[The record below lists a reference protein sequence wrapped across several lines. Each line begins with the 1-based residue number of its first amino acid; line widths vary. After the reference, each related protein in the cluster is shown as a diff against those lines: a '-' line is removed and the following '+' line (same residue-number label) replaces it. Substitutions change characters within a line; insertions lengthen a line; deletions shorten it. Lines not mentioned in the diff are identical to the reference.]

1 MASVATDKGETDMRK
16 HIRGIVLVL
25 LILLLPCLVWAE
37 DEPENDIE
45 ITLNW
50 GFNGKAGN
58 SDACLPVTATLT
70 NHGEAFEGQLEMEV
84 PVAGNQESDLGE
96 SLTMIG
102 NDMDYTRSKVCVW
115 KKNIALAA
123 GETRQETFY
132 LTFPWANGTVQAYL
146 KDGSRT
152 VQTASLSKNFSAN
165 QDIALIG
172 VIGAQPEDVQQ
183 LDGIQISE
191 ETTEGM
197 GDIFVSVYQMDPSE
211 IPDSWKDLGQLDALL
226 IGPEAAI
233 SGEQWVT
240 LHRWQQEGG
249 ILLTVEDGQDFFE
262 VFENFLNGE
271 SRPTFFD
278 RLSEKWG
285 YVVYTG
291 YDTSQ
296 IPVRKRPSLIKY
308 FILILFYACLA
319 GPGLYLI
326 LKKQGKRK
334 YFWSGVT
341 LLSVLFLGI
350 VALLGTGTRL
360 TAPVLTMRRMYTQ
373 QDHIWGETL
382 QLGVQAPYNNTYQL
396 YLDKSYH
403 LTMPSESGY
412 SAENVNTN
420 ITDKVEIY
428 EKEDCYKL
436 TFSRLPVFAGN
447 AFFLNRDHAVSPE
460 EEIQIHA
467 SGDNE
472 HIEGRWKNPT
482 GYRIENAILVLT
494 NRIVF
499 LGDLEPG
506 EEGTFSEKIH
516 SYGNGGLEKIL
527 RKYLDLKD
535 TEYPDY
541 AVNAVTEQIWDA
553 QRKEIEGACLLGTIS
568 NSDTSFEMNSG
579 YEVDGITQFYMPV
592 DISWQKEEGTIFC
605 PNGEVLASVE
615 SGSATAGTN
624 LMYGQDAVLNYD
636 LSGLGE
642 ITGIKF
648 FKPEYDDP
656 KYFESFRGQVAFY
669 CWSSGEYETISK
681 WEKLFDGTEL
691 EKYLSEDG
699 TLRVRYQVADDMDVT
714 DKNCT
719 LPCLQ
724 ITGKVV
730 TPDA

>member
-1 MASVATDKGETDMRK
+1 MRK

-197 GDIFVSVYQMDPSE
+197 GDIFVSVYQMDASE
-211 IPDSWKDLGQLDALL
+211 ISDSWKDLGQLDALL

-296 IPVRKRPSLIKY
+296 IPVRKRPGLIKY

-360 TAPVLTMRRMYTQ
+360 TAPILTMRRMYTQ

-403 LTMPSESGY
+403 LTMSSESGY

-436 TFSRLPVFAGN
+436 TFSGLPVFAGN

-553 QRKEIEGACLLGTIS
+553 QRKEIEGVCLLGTIS

>member
-1 MASVATDKGETDMRK
+1 MRK
-16 HIRGIVLVL
+16 YIRGIVLVL
-25 LILLLPCLVWAE
+25 LILLLPCMVWAE

-50 GFNGKAGN
+50 GFNGKEGN

-84 PVAGNQESDLGE
+84 PVAGSQESDLGE

-152 VQTASLSKNFSAN
+152 VQTESLSKNFSAN
-165 QDIALIG
+165 QNIALIG

-183 LDGIQISE
+183 LDGIQISAD
-191 ETTEGM
+191 TTEGM
-197 GDIFVSVYQMDPSE
+197 GDIFVSVYQMDASE

-226 IGPEAAI
+226 IKSEAAI
-233 SGEQWVT
+233 SEEQWVT

-249 ILLTVEDGQDFFE
+249 ILLTAEAGQDFFE
-262 VFENFLNGE
+262 IFQDFLNGE
-271 SRPTFFD
+271 TRPTFFD
-278 RLSEKWG
+278 RISEKWG
-285 YVVYTG
+285 YVVSTG

-308 FILILFYACLA
+308 FILILFYACVA

-326 LKKQGKRK
+326 LKRQGKRK

-350 VALLGTGTRL
+350 MAVMGTSTRL
-360 TAPVLTMRRMYTQ
+360 TAPVLTMKRMYTQ
-373 QDHIWGETL
+373 QDHIWGETM
-382 QLGVQAPYNNTYQL
+382 QLGVQAPYNSTYQL

-403 LTMPSESGY
+403 LTMSSESGY
-412 SAENVNTN
+412 SVEEVNTD

-535 TEYPDY
+535 AEYPDY
-541 AVNAVTEQIWDA
+541 AVNAVMEQVWDA
-553 QRKEIEGACLLGTIS
+553 QRKETEGVCLLGTIS

-579 YEVDGITQFYMPV
+579 YEVDGISQFYMPV

-605 PNGEVLASVE
+605 PNAEVLASVE

-642 ITGIKF
+642 ITEIKF

-656 KYFESFRGQVAFY
+656 KYFEPFRGQVAFY

-691 EKYLSEDG
+691 EKYLSAEG

-714 DKNCT
+714 NKNCT

-724 ITGKVV
+724 TTGKVV
-730 TPDA
+730 NPDA

>member
-1 MASVATDKGETDMRK
+1 MRK

-50 GFNGKAGN
+50 GFNGKEGN

-84 PVAGNQESDLGE
+84 PVAGSQESDLGE

-152 VQTASLSKNFSAN
+152 VQTESLSKNFSAN
-165 QDIALIG
+165 QNIALIG

-183 LDGIQISE
+183 LDGIQISAD
-191 ETTEGM
+191 TTEGM
-197 GDIFVSVYQMDPSE
+197 GDIFVSVYQMDASE

-226 IGPEAAI
+226 IKSEAAI

-249 ILLTVEDGQDFFE
+249 ILLTAEAGQDFFE
-262 VFENFLNGE
+262 IFQDFLNGE
-271 SRPTFFD
+271 TRPTFFD
-278 RLSEKWG
+278 RISEKWG
-285 YVVYTG
+285 YVVSTG

-308 FILILFYACLA
+308 FILILFYACVA
-319 GPGLYLI
+319 GPGLHLI
-326 LKKQGKRK
+326 LKRQGKRK

-350 VALLGTGTRL
+350 MAVMGTSTRL
-360 TAPVLTMRRMYTQ
+360 TAPVLTMKRMYTQ
-373 QDHIWGETL
+373 QDHIWGETM
-382 QLGVQAPYNNTYQL
+382 QLGVQAPYNSTYQL

-403 LTMPSESGY
+403 LTMSSESGY
-412 SAENVNTN
+412 SVEEVNTD

-535 TEYPDY
+535 AEYPDY
-541 AVNAVTEQIWDA
+541 AVNAVMEQVWDA
-553 QRKEIEGACLLGTIS
+553 QRKETEGVCLLGTIS

-579 YEVDGITQFYMPV
+579 YEVDGISQFYMPV

-605 PNGEVLASVE
+605 PNAEVLASVE

-642 ITGIKF
+642 ITEIKF

-656 KYFESFRGQVAFY
+656 KYFEPFRGQVAFY

-691 EKYLSEDG
+691 EKYLSAEG

-714 DKNCT
+714 NKNCT

-730 TPDA
+730 NPDA

>member
-1 MASVATDKGETDMRK
+1 MRK

-50 GFNGKAGN
+50 GFNGKEGN

-84 PVAGNQESDLGE
+84 PVAGSQESDLGE

-152 VQTASLSKNFSAN
+152 VQTESLSKNFSAN
-165 QDIALIG
+165 QNIALIG

-183 LDGIQISE
+183 LDGIQISAD
-191 ETTEGM
+191 TTEGM
-197 GDIFVSVYQMDPSE
+197 GDIFVSVYQMDASE

-226 IGPEAAI
+226 IKSEAAI

-249 ILLTVEDGQDFFE
+249 ILLTAEAGQDFFE
-262 VFENFLNGE
+262 IFQDFLNGE
-271 SRPTFFD
+271 TRPTFFD
-278 RLSEKWG
+278 RISEKWG
-285 YVVYTG
+285 YVVSTG

-308 FILILFYACLA
+308 FILILFYACVA

-326 LKKQGKRK
+326 LKRQGKRK

-350 VALLGTGTRL
+350 MAVMGTSTRL
-360 TAPVLTMRRMYTQ
+360 TAPVLTMKRMYTQ
-373 QDHIWGETL
+373 QDHIWGETM
-382 QLGVQAPYNNTYQL
+382 QLGVQAPYNSTYQL

-403 LTMPSESGY
+403 LTMSSESGY
-412 SAENVNTN
+412 SVEEVNTD

-535 TEYPDY
+535 AEYPDY
-541 AVNAVTEQIWDA
+541 AVNAVMEQVWDA
-553 QRKEIEGACLLGTIS
+553 QRKETEGVCLLGTIS

-579 YEVDGITQFYMPV
+579 YEVDGISQFYMPV

-605 PNGEVLASVE
+605 PNAEVLASVE

-642 ITGIKF
+642 ITEIKF

-656 KYFESFRGQVAFY
+656 KYFEPFRGQVAFY

-691 EKYLSEDG
+691 EKYLSAEG

-714 DKNCT
+714 NKNCT

>member
-1 MASVATDKGETDMRK
+1 MRK
-16 HIRGIVLVL
+16 YIRGIVLVL
-25 LILLLPCLVWAE
+25 LILLLPCMVWAE

-50 GFNGKAGN
+50 GFNGKEGN

-84 PVAGNQESDLGE
+84 PVAGSQESDLGE

-152 VQTASLSKNFSAN
+152 VQTESLSKNFSAN
-165 QDIALIG
+165 QNIALIG

-183 LDGIQISE
+183 LDGIQISAD
-191 ETTEGM
+191 TTEGM
-197 GDIFVSVYQMDPSE
+197 GDIFVSVYQMDASE
-211 IPDSWKDLGQLDALL
+211 ITESWKDLGQLDVLL
-226 IGPEAAI
+226 IKSEAAI

-249 ILLTVEDGQDFFE
+249 ILLTAEAGQDFFE
-262 VFENFLNGE
+262 IFQDFLNGE
-271 SRPTFFD
+271 TRPTFFD
-278 RLSEKWG
+278 RISEKWG
-285 YVVYTG
+285 YVVSTG

-308 FILILFYACLA
+308 FILILFYACVA

-326 LKKQGKRK
+326 LKRQGKRK

-350 VALLGTGTRL
+350 MAVMGTSTRL
-360 TAPVLTMRRMYTQ
+360 TAPVLTMKRMYTQ
-373 QDHIWGETL
+373 QDHIWGETM
-382 QLGVQAPYNNTYQL
+382 QLGVQAPYNSTYQL

-403 LTMPSESGY
+403 LTMSSESGY
-412 SAENVNTN
+412 SVEEVNTD

-482 GYRIENAILVLT
+482 GYRIDNAILVLT

-535 TEYPDY
+535 AEYPDY
-541 AVNAVTEQIWDA
+541 AVNAVMEQVWDA
-553 QRKEIEGACLLGTIS
+553 QRKETEGVCLLGTIS

-579 YEVDGITQFYMPV
+579 YEVDGISQFYMPV

-605 PNGEVLASVE
+605 PNAEVLASVE
-615 SGSATAGTN
+615 SGSATA
-624 LMYGQDAVLNYD
+624 
-636 LSGLGE
+636 E
-642 ITGIKF
+642 RI
-648 FKPEYDDP
+648 
-656 KYFESFRGQVAFY
+656 
-669 CWSSGEYETISK
+669 
-681 WEKLFDGTEL
+681 
-691 EKYLSEDG
+691 
-699 TLRVRYQVADDMDVT
+699 
-714 DKNCT
+714 
-719 LPCLQ
+719 
-724 ITGKVV
+724 
-730 TPDA
+730 

>member
-1 MASVATDKGETDMRK
+1 MRK
-16 HIRGIVLVL
+16 YIRGIVLVL

-50 GFNGKAGN
+50 GFNGKEGN

-70 NHGEAFEGQLEMEV
+70 NHGKAFEGQLEMEV
-84 PVAGNQESDLGE
+84 PVAGSQESDLGE

-152 VQTASLSKNFSAN
+152 VQTESLSKNFSAN
-165 QDIALIG
+165 QNIALIG

-183 LDGIQISE
+183 LDGIQISAD
-191 ETTEGM
+191 TTEGM
-197 GDIFVSVYQMDPSE
+197 GDIFVSVYQMDASE

-226 IGPEAAI
+226 IKSEAAI

-249 ILLTVEDGQDFFE
+249 ILLTAEAGQDFFE
-262 VFENFLNGE
+262 IFQDFLNGE
-271 SRPTFFD
+271 TRPTFFD
-278 RLSEKWG
+278 RISEKWG
-285 YVVYTG
+285 YVVSTG

-308 FILILFYACLA
+308 FILILFYACVA

-326 LKKQGKRK
+326 LKRQGKRK

-350 VALLGTGTRL
+350 MAVMGTSTRL
-360 TAPVLTMRRMYTQ
+360 TAPVLTMKRMYTQ
-373 QDHIWGETL
+373 QDHIWGETM
-382 QLGVQAPYNNTYQL
+382 QLGVQAPYNSTYQL

-403 LTMPSESGY
+403 LTMSSESGY
-412 SAENVNTN
+412 SVEEVNTD

-535 TEYPDY
+535 AEYPDY
-541 AVNAVTEQIWDA
+541 AVNAVMEQVWDA
-553 QRKEIEGACLLGTIS
+553 QRKETEGVCLLGTIS

-579 YEVDGITQFYMPV
+579 YEVDGISQFYMPV

-605 PNGEVLASVE
+605 PNAEVLASVE

-636 LSGLGE
+636 LSRLGE
-642 ITGIKF
+642 ITEIKF

-656 KYFESFRGQVAFY
+656 KYFEPFRGQVAFY

-691 EKYLSEDG
+691 EKYLSAEG

-714 DKNCT
+714 NKNCT

-730 TPDA
+730 NPDA

>member
-1 MASVATDKGETDMRK
+1 MRK

-25 LILLLPCLVWAE
+25 LILLLPCMVWAE

-50 GFNGKAGN
+50 GFNGKEGN

-84 PVAGNQESDLGE
+84 PVAGSQESDLGE

-152 VQTASLSKNFSAN
+152 VQTESLSKNFSAN
-165 QDIALIG
+165 QNIALIG

-183 LDGIQISE
+183 LDGIQISAD
-191 ETTEGM
+191 TTEGM
-197 GDIFVSVYQMDPSE
+197 GDIFVSVYQMDASE

-226 IGPEAAI
+226 IKSEAAI

-249 ILLTVEDGQDFFE
+249 ILLTAEAGQDFFE
-262 VFENFLNGE
+262 IFQDFLNGE
-271 SRPTFFD
+271 TRPTFFD
-278 RLSEKWG
+278 RISEKWG
-285 YVVYTG
+285 YVVSTG

-308 FILILFYACLA
+308 FILILFYACVA

-326 LKKQGKRK
+326 LKRQGKRK

-350 VALLGTGTRL
+350 MAVMGTSTRL
-360 TAPVLTMRRMYTQ
+360 TAPVLTMKRMYTQ
-373 QDHIWGETL
+373 QDHIWGETM
-382 QLGVQAPYNNTYQL
+382 QLGVQAPYNSTYQL

-403 LTMPSESGY
+403 LTMSSESGY
-412 SAENVNTN
+412 SVEEVNTD

-535 TEYPDY
+535 AEYPDY
-541 AVNAVTEQIWDA
+541 AVNAVMEQIWDA
-553 QRKEIEGACLLGTIS
+553 QRKETEGVCLLGTIS

-579 YEVDGITQFYMPV
+579 YEVDGISQFYMPV

-605 PNGEVLASVE
+605 PNAEVLASVE

-642 ITGIKF
+642 ITEIKF

-656 KYFESFRGQVAFY
+656 KYFEPFRGQVAFY

-691 EKYLSEDG
+691 EKYLSAEG

-714 DKNCT
+714 NKNCT

-730 TPDA
+730 NPDA

>member
-1 MASVATDKGETDMRK
+1 MRK
-16 HIRGIVLVL
+16 YIRGIVLIL
-25 LILLLPCLVWAE
+25 LILLLPCMVWAA

-50 GFNGKAGN
+50 GFNGKEGN

-84 PVAGNQESDLGE
+84 PVAGSQESDLGE

-165 QDIALIG
+165 QNIALIG

-183 LDGIQISE
+183 LDGIQISAD
-191 ETTEGM
+191 TTEGM
-197 GDIFVSVYQMDPSE
+197 GDIFVSVYQMDASE

-226 IGPEAAI
+226 IKSEAAI

-249 ILLTVEDGQDFFE
+249 ILLTAEAGQDFFE
-262 VFENFLNGE
+262 IFQDFLNGE
-271 SRPTFFD
+271 TRPTFFD
-278 RLSEKWG
+278 RISEKWG
-285 YVVYTG
+285 YVVSTG

-308 FILILFYACLA
+308 FILILFYACVA

-326 LKKQGKRK
+326 LKRQGKRK

-350 VALLGTGTRL
+350 MAVMGTSTRL
-360 TAPVLTMRRMYTQ
+360 TAPVLTMKRMYTQ
-373 QDHIWGETL
+373 QDHIWGETM
-382 QLGVQAPYNNTYQL
+382 QLGVQAPYNSTYQL

-403 LTMPSESGY
+403 LTMSSESGY
-412 SAENVNTN
+412 SVEEVNTD

-460 EEIQIHA
+460 KEIQIHA

-482 GYRIENAILVLT
+482 EYRIENAILVLT

-535 TEYPDY
+535 AEYPDY
-541 AVNAVTEQIWDA
+541 AVNAVMEQVWDA
-553 QRKEIEGACLLGTIS
+553 QRKETEGVCLLGTIS

-579 YEVDGITQFYMPV
+579 YEVDGISQFYMPV

-605 PNGEVLASVE
+605 PNAEVLASVE

-642 ITGIKF
+642 ITEIKF

-656 KYFESFRGQVAFY
+656 KYFEPFRGQVAFY

-691 EKYLSEDG
+691 EKYLSAEG

-714 DKNCT
+714 NKNCT

-730 TPDA
+730 NPDA

>member
-1 MASVATDKGETDMRK
+1 MRK
-16 HIRGIVLVL
+16 YIRGIVLVL
-25 LILLLPCLVWAE
+25 LILLLPCMVWAE

-50 GFNGKAGN
+50 GFNGKEGN

-84 PVAGNQESDLGE
+84 PVAGSQESDLGE

-152 VQTASLSKNFSAN
+152 VQTESLSKNFSAN
-165 QDIALIG
+165 QNIALIG

-183 LDGIQISE
+183 LDGIQISAD
-191 ETTEGM
+191 TTEGM
-197 GDIFVSVYQMDPSE
+197 GDIFVSVYQMDASE

-226 IGPEAAI
+226 IKSEAAI

-249 ILLTVEDGQDFFE
+249 ILLTAEAGQDFFE
-262 VFENFLNGE
+262 IFQDFLNGE
-271 SRPTFFD
+271 TRPTFFD
-278 RLSEKWG
+278 RISEKWG
-285 YVVYTG
+285 YVVSTG

-308 FILILFYACLA
+308 FILILFYACVA

-326 LKKQGKRK
+326 LKRQGKRK

-350 VALLGTGTRL
+350 MAVMGTSTRL
-360 TAPVLTMRRMYTQ
+360 TAPVLTMKRMYTQ
-373 QDHIWGETL
+373 QDHIWGETM
-382 QLGVQAPYNNTYQL
+382 QLGVQAPYNSTYQL

-403 LTMPSESGY
+403 LTMSSESGY
-412 SAENVNTN
+412 SVEEVNTD

-535 TEYPDY
+535 AEYPDY
-541 AVNAVTEQIWDA
+541 AVNAVMEQVWDA
-553 QRKEIEGACLLGTIS
+553 QRKETEGVCLLGTIS

-579 YEVDGITQFYMPV
+579 YEVDGISQFYMPV

-605 PNGEVLASVE
+605 PNAEVLASVE

-642 ITGIKF
+642 ITEIKF

-656 KYFESFRGQVAFY
+656 KYFEPFRGQVAFY

-681 WEKLFDGTEL
+681 WKKLFDGTEL
-691 EKYLSEDG
+691 EKYLSAEG

-714 DKNCT
+714 NKNCT

-730 TPDA
+730 NPDA

>member
-1 MASVATDKGETDMRK
+1 MRK

-25 LILLLPCLVWAE
+25 LILLLPCMVWAE

-50 GFNGKAGN
+50 GFNGKEGN

-84 PVAGNQESDLGE
+84 PVAGSQESDLGE

-152 VQTASLSKNFSAN
+152 VQTESLSKNFSAN
-165 QDIALIG
+165 QNIALIG

-183 LDGIQISE
+183 LDGIQISAD
-191 ETTEGM
+191 TTEGM
-197 GDIFVSVYQMDPSE
+197 GDIFVSVYQMDASE

-226 IGPEAAI
+226 IKSEAAI

-249 ILLTVEDGQDFFE
+249 ILLTAEAGQDFFE
-262 VFENFLNGE
+262 IFQDFLNGE
-271 SRPTFFD
+271 TRPTFFD
-278 RLSEKWG
+278 RISEKWG
-285 YVVYTG
+285 YVVSTG

-308 FILILFYACLA
+308 FILILFYACVA

-326 LKKQGKRK
+326 LKRQGKRK

-350 VALLGTGTRL
+350 MAVMGTSTRL
-360 TAPVLTMRRMYTQ
+360 TAPVLTMKRMYTQ
-373 QDHIWGETL
+373 QDHIWGETM
-382 QLGVQAPYNNTYQL
+382 QLGVQAPYNSTYQL

-403 LTMPSESGY
+403 LTMSSESGY
-412 SAENVNTN
+412 SVEEVNTD

-535 TEYPDY
+535 AEYPDY
-541 AVNAVTEQIWDA
+541 AVNAVMEQVWDA
-553 QRKEIEGACLLGTIS
+553 QRKETEGVCLLGTIS

-605 PNGEVLASVE
+605 PNAEVLASVE

-642 ITGIKF
+642 ITEIKF

-656 KYFESFRGQVAFY
+656 KYFEPFRGQVAFY

-691 EKYLSEDG
+691 EKYLSAEG

-714 DKNCT
+714 NKNCT

-730 TPDA
+730 NPDA

>member
-1 MASVATDKGETDMRK
+1 MRK
-16 HIRGIVLVL
+16 YIWGIVLIL
-25 LILLLPCLVWAE
+25 LILLLPCMVWAE

-50 GFNGKAGN
+50 GFNGKEGN

-84 PVAGNQESDLGE
+84 PVAGSQESDLGE

-152 VQTASLSKNFSAN
+152 VQTESLSKNFSAN
-165 QDIALIG
+165 QNIALIG

-183 LDGIQISE
+183 LDGIQISAD
-191 ETTEGM
+191 TTEGM
-197 GDIFVSVYQMDPSE
+197 GDIFVSVYQMDASE

-249 ILLTVEDGQDFFE
+249 ILLTAEAGQDFFE
-262 VFENFLNGE
+262 IFQDFLNGE
-271 SRPTFFD
+271 TRPTFFD
-278 RLSEKWG
+278 RISEKWG
-285 YVVYTG
+285 YVVYVG

-296 IPVRKRPSLIKY
+296 IPVRKRPGLIKY
-308 FILILFYACLA
+308 FILILFYACVA

-326 LKKQGKRK
+326 LKRQGKRK

-350 VALLGTGTRL
+350 MAVMGTSTRL
-360 TAPVLTMRRMYTQ
+360 TAPVLTMKRMYTQ
-373 QDHIWGETL
+373 QDHIWGETM
-382 QLGVQAPYNNTYQL
+382 QLGVQAPYNSTYQL

-403 LTMPSESGY
+403 LTMSSESGY
-412 SAENVNTN
+412 SVEEVNTD

-535 TEYPDY
+535 AEYPDY
-541 AVNAVTEQIWDA
+541 AVNAVMEQVWDA
-553 QRKEIEGACLLGTIS
+553 QRKETEGVCLLGTIS

-605 PNGEVLASVE
+605 PNAEVLASVE

-642 ITGIKF
+642 ITEIKF

-656 KYFESFRGQVAFY
+656 KYFEPFRGQVAFY
-669 CWSSGEYETISK
+669 CWSSGEYETILK
-681 WEKLFDGTEL
+681 WEKVFDRTEL
-691 EKYLSEDG
+691 EKYLSADG

-714 DKNCT
+714 NKNCT

>member
-1 MASVATDKGETDMRK
+1 MRK

-37 DEPENDIE
+37 DKPENDIE

-50 GFNGKAGN
+50 GFNGKEGN

-84 PVAGNQESDLGE
+84 PVAGSQESDLGE

-152 VQTASLSKNFSAN
+152 VQTESLSKNFSAN
-165 QDIALIG
+165 QNIALIG

-183 LDGIQISE
+183 LDGIQISAD
-191 ETTEGM
+191 TTEGM
-197 GDIFVSVYQMDPSE
+197 GDIFVSVYQMDASE

-226 IGPEAAI
+226 IKSEAAI

-249 ILLTVEDGQDFFE
+249 ILLTVEAGQDFFE
-262 VFENFLNGE
+262 IFQDFLNGE
-271 SRPTFFD
+271 TRPTFFD
-278 RLSEKWG
+278 RISEKWG
-285 YVVYTG
+285 YVVSTG

-308 FILILFYACLA
+308 FILILFYACVA

-326 LKKQGKRK
+326 LKRQGKRK

-350 VALLGTGTRL
+350 MAVMGTSTRL
-360 TAPVLTMRRMYTQ
+360 TAPVLTMKRMYTQ
-373 QDHIWGETL
+373 QDHIWGETM
-382 QLGVQAPYNNTYQL
+382 QLGVQAPYNSTYQL

-403 LTMPSESGY
+403 LTMSSESGY
-412 SAENVNTN
+412 SVEEVNTD

-535 TEYPDY
+535 AEYPDY
-541 AVNAVTEQIWDA
+541 AVNAVMEQVWDA
-553 QRKEIEGACLLGTIS
+553 QRKETEGVCLLGTIS

-579 YEVDGITQFYMPV
+579 YEVDGISQFYMPV

-605 PNGEVLASVE
+605 PNAEVLASVE

-642 ITGIKF
+642 ITEIKF

-656 KYFESFRGQVAFY
+656 KYFEPFRGQVAFY

-691 EKYLSEDG
+691 EKYLSAEG

-714 DKNCT
+714 NKNCT

-730 TPDA
+730 NPDA

>member
-1 MASVATDKGETDMRK
+1 MRK
-16 HIRGIVLVL
+16 YIRGIVLVL
-25 LILLLPCLVWAE
+25 LILLLPCMVWAE

-50 GFNGKAGN
+50 GFNGKEGN

-84 PVAGNQESDLGE
+84 PVAGSQEADLGE

-152 VQTASLSKNFSAN
+152 VQTESLSKNFSAN
-165 QDIALIG
+165 QNIALIG

-183 LDGIQISE
+183 LDGIQISAD
-191 ETTEGM
+191 TTEGM
-197 GDIFVSVYQMDPSE
+197 GDIFVSVYQMDASE

-226 IGPEAAI
+226 IKSEAAI

-249 ILLTVEDGQDFFE
+249 ILLTAEAGQDFFE
-262 VFENFLNGE
+262 IFQDFLNGE
-271 SRPTFFD
+271 TRPTFFD
-278 RLSEKWG
+278 RISEKWG
-285 YVVYTG
+285 YVVSTG

-308 FILILFYACLA
+308 FILILFYACVA

-326 LKKQGKRK
+326 LKRQGKRK

-350 VALLGTGTRL
+350 MAVMGTSTRL
-360 TAPVLTMRRMYTQ
+360 TAPVLTMKRMYTQ
-373 QDHIWGETL
+373 QDHIWGETM
-382 QLGVQAPYNNTYQL
+382 QLGVQAPYNSTYQL

-403 LTMPSESGY
+403 LTMSSESGY
-412 SAENVNTN
+412 SVEEVNTD

-482 GYRIENAILVLT
+482 GYRIENAILVFT

-535 TEYPDY
+535 AEYPDY
-541 AVNAVTEQIWDA
+541 AVNAVMEQVWDA
-553 QRKEIEGACLLGTIS
+553 QRKETEGVCLLGTIS

-579 YEVDGITQFYMPV
+579 YEVDGISQFYMPV

-605 PNGEVLASVE
+605 PNAEVLASVE

-642 ITGIKF
+642 ITEIKF

-656 KYFESFRGQVAFY
+656 KYFEPFRGQVAFY

-691 EKYLSEDG
+691 EKYLSAEG

-714 DKNCT
+714 NKNCT

-730 TPDA
+730 NPDA

>member
-1 MASVATDKGETDMRK
+1 MRK
-16 HIRGIVLVL
+16 YIRGIVLVL
-25 LILLLPCLVWAE
+25 LILLLPCMVWAE

-50 GFNGKAGN
+50 GFNGKEGN

-84 PVAGNQESDLGE
+84 PVAGSQESDLGE

-123 GETRQETFY
+123 GKTRQETVY

-152 VQTASLSKNFSAN
+152 VQTESLSKNFSAN
-165 QDIALIG
+165 QNIALIG

-183 LDGIQISE
+183 LDGIQISAD
-191 ETTEGM
+191 TTEGM
-197 GDIFVSVYQMDPSE
+197 GDIFVSVYQMDASE

-226 IGPEAAI
+226 IKSEAAI

-249 ILLTVEDGQDFFE
+249 ILLTAEAGQDFFE
-262 VFENFLNGE
+262 IFQDFLNGE
-271 SRPTFFD
+271 TRPTFFD
-278 RLSEKWG
+278 RISEKWG
-285 YVVYTG
+285 YVVSTG

-308 FILILFYACLA
+308 FILILFYACVA

-326 LKKQGKRK
+326 LKRQGKRK

-350 VALLGTGTRL
+350 MAVMGTSTRL
-360 TAPVLTMRRMYTQ
+360 TAPVLTMKRMYTQ
-373 QDHIWGETL
+373 QDHIWGETM
-382 QLGVQAPYNNTYQL
+382 QLGVQAPYNSTYQL

-403 LTMPSESGY
+403 LTMSSESGY
-412 SAENVNTN
+412 SVEEVNTD

-535 TEYPDY
+535 AEYPDY
-541 AVNAVTEQIWDA
+541 AVNAVMEQVWDA
-553 QRKEIEGACLLGTIS
+553 QRKETEGVCLLGTIS

-579 YEVDGITQFYMPV
+579 YEVDGISQFYMPV

-605 PNGEVLASVE
+605 PNAEVLASVE

-642 ITGIKF
+642 ITEIKF

-656 KYFESFRGQVAFY
+656 KYFEPFRGQVAFY

-691 EKYLSEDG
+691 EKYLSAEG

-714 DKNCT
+714 NKNCT

>member
-1 MASVATDKGETDMRK
+1 MRK

-37 DEPENDIE
+37 DKPENDIE

-165 QDIALIG
+165 QNIALIG

-183 LDGIQISE
+183 LDGIQISA

-197 GDIFVSVYQMDPSE
+197 GDIFVSVYQMDASE

-271 SRPTFFD
+271 SRTTFFD
-278 RLSEKWG
+278 MLSEKWG

-296 IPVRKRPSLIKY
+296 IPVRKRPGLIKY

-319 GPGLYLI
+319 GPGQYLI

-341 LLSVLFLGI
+341 MLSVLFLGI

-403 LTMPSESGY
+403 LTMSSESGY
-412 SAENVNTN
+412 SVEEVNTD

-535 TEYPDY
+535 AEYPDY
-541 AVNAVTEQIWDA
+541 AVNAVMEQVWDA
-553 QRKEIEGACLLGTIS
+553 QRKETEGVCLLGTIS

-579 YEVDGITQFYMPV
+579 YEVDGISQFYMPV

-605 PNGEVLASVE
+605 PNAEVLASVE

-656 KYFESFRGQVAFY
+656 KYFEPFRGQVAFY

-691 EKYLSEDG
+691 EKYLSAEG

-714 DKNCT
+714 NKNCT

-724 ITGKVV
+724 ITGNVV
-730 TPDA
+730 NPDA

>member
-1 MASVATDKGETDMRK
+1 MRK

-165 QDIALIG
+165 QYIALIG

-191 ETTEGM
+191 ETTKGM

-341 LLSVLFLGI
+341 MLSVLFLGI

-467 SGDNE
+467 FGDNE
-472 HIEGRWKNPT
+472 HI
-482 GYRIENAILVLT
+482 
-494 NRIVF
+494 
-499 LGDLEPG
+499 
-506 EEGTFSEKIH
+506 
-516 SYGNGGLEKIL
+516 
-527 RKYLDLKD
+527 
-535 TEYPDY
+535 
-541 AVNAVTEQIWDA
+541 
-553 QRKEIEGACLLGTIS
+553 
-568 NSDTSFEMNSG
+568 
-579 YEVDGITQFYMPV
+579 
-592 DISWQKEEGTIFC
+592 
-605 PNGEVLASVE
+605 
-615 SGSATAGTN
+615 
-624 LMYGQDAVLNYD
+624 
-636 LSGLGE
+636 
-642 ITGIKF
+642 
-648 FKPEYDDP
+648 
-656 KYFESFRGQVAFY
+656 
-669 CWSSGEYETISK
+669 
-681 WEKLFDGTEL
+681 
-691 EKYLSEDG
+691 
-699 TLRVRYQVADDMDVT
+699 
-714 DKNCT
+714 
-719 LPCLQ
+719 
-724 ITGKVV
+724 
-730 TPDA
+730 

>member
-1 MASVATDKGETDMRK
+1 MRK
-16 HIRGIVLVL
+16 YIRGIVLVL
-25 LILLLPCLVWAE
+25 LILLLPCMVWAE

-50 GFNGKAGN
+50 GFNGKEGN

-84 PVAGNQESDLGE
+84 PVAGSQESDLGE

-152 VQTASLSKNFSAN
+152 VQTESLSKNFSAN
-165 QDIALIG
+165 QNIALIG

-183 LDGIQISE
+183 LDGIQISAD
-191 ETTEGM
+191 TTEGM
-197 GDIFVSVYQMDPSE
+197 GDIFVSVYQMDASE

-226 IGPEAAI
+226 IKSEAAI

-249 ILLTVEDGQDFFE
+249 ILLTAEAGQDFFE
-262 VFENFLNGE
+262 IFQDFLNGE
-271 SRPTFFD
+271 TRPTFFD
-278 RLSEKWG
+278 RISEKWG
-285 YVVYTG
+285 YVVSTG

-308 FILILFYACLA
+308 FILILFYACVS

-326 LKKQGKRK
+326 LKRQGKRK

-350 VALLGTGTRL
+350 MAVMGTSTRL
-360 TAPVLTMRRMYTQ
+360 TAPVLTMKRMYTQ
-373 QDHIWGETL
+373 QDHIWGETM
-382 QLGVQAPYNNTYQL
+382 QLGVQAPYNSTYQL

-403 LTMPSESGY
+403 LTMSSESGY
-412 SAENVNTN
+412 SVEEVNTD

-535 TEYPDY
+535 AEYPDY
-541 AVNAVTEQIWDA
+541 AVNAVMEQVWDA
-553 QRKEIEGACLLGTIS
+553 QRKETEGVCLLGTIS

-579 YEVDGITQFYMPV
+579 YEVDGISQFYMPV

-605 PNGEVLASVE
+605 PNAEVLASVE

-642 ITGIKF
+642 ITEIKF

-656 KYFESFRGQVAFY
+656 KYFEPFRGQVAFY

-691 EKYLSEDG
+691 EKYLSAEG

-714 DKNCT
+714 NKNCT

-730 TPDA
+730 NPDA

>member
-1 MASVATDKGETDMRK
+1 MRK

-37 DEPENDIE
+37 DEPENNIE

-191 ETTEGM
+191 ETTKGM

-341 LLSVLFLGI
+341 MLSVLFLGI

-467 SGDNE
+467 FGDNE

-553 QRKEIEGACLLGTIS
+553 QRKEIEGVCLLGTIS

-624 LMYGQDAVLNYD
+624 LMYGQDAVLDYD

-681 WEKLFDGTEL
+681 WEKVFDRTEL
-691 EKYLSEDG
+691 EKYLSADG

-730 TPDA
+730 NLDA

>member
-1 MASVATDKGETDMRK
+1 MRK
-16 HIRGIVLVL
+16 YIRGIVLVL

-50 GFNGKAGN
+50 GFNGKEGN

-70 NHGEAFEGQLEMEV
+70 NHGKAFEGQLEMEV
-84 PVAGNQESDLGE
+84 PVAGSQESDLGE

-102 NDMDYTRSKVCVW
+102 NDMDYTRSNVCVW

-152 VQTASLSKNFSAN
+152 VQTESLSKNFSAN
-165 QDIALIG
+165 QNIALIG

-183 LDGIQISE
+183 LDGIQISAD
-191 ETTEGM
+191 TTEGM
-197 GDIFVSVYQMDPSE
+197 GDIFVSVYQMDASE

-226 IGPEAAI
+226 IKSEAAI

-249 ILLTVEDGQDFFE
+249 ILLTAEAGQDFFE
-262 VFENFLNGE
+262 IFQDFLNGE
-271 SRPTFFD
+271 TRPTFFD
-278 RLSEKWG
+278 RISEKWG
-285 YVVYTG
+285 YVVSTG

-308 FILILFYACLA
+308 FILILFYACVA

-326 LKKQGKRK
+326 LKRQGKRK

-350 VALLGTGTRL
+350 MAVMGTSTRL
-360 TAPVLTMRRMYTQ
+360 TAPVLTMKRMYTQ
-373 QDHIWGETL
+373 QDHIWGETM
-382 QLGVQAPYNNTYQL
+382 QLGVQAPYNSTYQL

-403 LTMPSESGY
+403 LTMSSESGY
-412 SAENVNTN
+412 SVEEVNTD

-535 TEYPDY
+535 AEYPDY
-541 AVNAVTEQIWDA
+541 AVNAVMEQVWDA
-553 QRKEIEGACLLGTIS
+553 QRKETEGVCLLGTIS

-579 YEVDGITQFYMPV
+579 YEVDGISQFYMPV

-605 PNGEVLASVE
+605 PNAEVLASVE

-642 ITGIKF
+642 ITEIKF

-656 KYFESFRGQVAFY
+656 KYFEPFRGQVAFY

-691 EKYLSEDG
+691 EKYLSAEG

-714 DKNCT
+714 NKNCT

-730 TPDA
+730 NPDA

>member
-1 MASVATDKGETDMRK
+1 MRK

-50 GFNGKAGN
+50 GFNGKEGN

-84 PVAGNQESDLGE
+84 PVAGSQESDLGE

-152 VQTASLSKNFSAN
+152 VQTESLSKNFSAN
-165 QDIALIG
+165 QNIALIG

-183 LDGIQISE
+183 LDGIQISAD
-191 ETTEGM
+191 TTEGM
-197 GDIFVSVYQMDPSE
+197 GDIFVSVYQMDASE

-226 IGPEAAI
+226 IKSEAAI

-249 ILLTVEDGQDFFE
+249 ILLTAEAGQDFFE
-262 VFENFLNGE
+262 IFQDFLNGE
-271 SRPTFFD
+271 TRPTFFD
-278 RLSEKWG
+278 RISEKWG
-285 YVVYTG
+285 YVVSTG

-308 FILILFYACLA
+308 FILILFYACVA

-326 LKKQGKRK
+326 LKRQGKRK

-350 VALLGTGTRL
+350 MAVMGTSTRL
-360 TAPVLTMRRMYTQ
+360 TAPVLTMKRMYTQ
-373 QDHIWGETL
+373 QDHIWGETM
-382 QLGVQAPYNNTYQL
+382 QLGVQAPYNSTYQL

-403 LTMPSESGY
+403 LTMSSESGY
-412 SAENVNTN
+412 SVEEVNTD

-535 TEYPDY
+535 AEYPDY
-541 AVNAVTEQIWDA
+541 AVNAVMEQVWDA
-553 QRKEIEGACLLGTIS
+553 QRKETEGVCLLGTIS

-579 YEVDGITQFYMPV
+579 YEVDGISQFYMPV

-605 PNGEVLASVE
+605 PNAEVLASVE

-624 LMYGQDAVLNYD
+624 LMYGQDAVLDYD

-642 ITGIKF
+642 ITEIKF

-656 KYFESFRGQVAFY
+656 KYFEPFRGQVAFY

-691 EKYLSEDG
+691 EKYLSAEG

-714 DKNCT
+714 NKNCT

-730 TPDA
+730 NPDA

>member
-1 MASVATDKGETDMRK
+1 MRK

-50 GFNGKAGN
+50 GFNGKEGN

-84 PVAGNQESDLGE
+84 PVAGSQESDLGE
-96 SLTMIG
+96 SLMMIG

-152 VQTASLSKNFSAN
+152 VQTESLSKNFSAN
-165 QDIALIG
+165 QNIALIG

-183 LDGIQISE
+183 LDGIQISAD
-191 ETTEGM
+191 TTEGM
-197 GDIFVSVYQMDPSE
+197 GDIFVSVYQMDASE

-226 IGPEAAI
+226 IKSEAAI

-249 ILLTVEDGQDFFE
+249 ILLTAEAGQDFFE
-262 VFENFLNGE
+262 IFQDFLNGE
-271 SRPTFFD
+271 TRPTFFD
-278 RLSEKWG
+278 RISEKWG
-285 YVVYTG
+285 YVVSTG

-308 FILILFYACLA
+308 FILILFYACVA

-326 LKKQGKRK
+326 LKRQGKRK

-350 VALLGTGTRL
+350 MAVMGTSTRL
-360 TAPVLTMRRMYTQ
+360 TAPVLTMKRMYTQ
-373 QDHIWGETL
+373 QDHIWGETM
-382 QLGVQAPYNNTYQL
+382 QLGVQAPYNSTYQL

-403 LTMPSESGY
+403 LTMSSESGY
-412 SAENVNTN
+412 SVEEVNTD

-535 TEYPDY
+535 AEYPDY
-541 AVNAVTEQIWDA
+541 AVNAVMEQVWDA
-553 QRKEIEGACLLGTIS
+553 QRKETEGVCLLGTIS

-579 YEVDGITQFYMPV
+579 YEVDGISQFYMPV

-605 PNGEVLASVE
+605 PNAEVLASVE

-642 ITGIKF
+642 ITEIKF

-656 KYFESFRGQVAFY
+656 KYFEPFRGQVAFY

-691 EKYLSEDG
+691 EKYLSAEG

-714 DKNCT
+714 NKNCT

-730 TPDA
+730 NPDA

>member
-1 MASVATDKGETDMRK
+1 MRK

-50 GFNGKAGN
+50 GFNGKEGN

-84 PVAGNQESDLGE
+84 PVAGSQESDLGE

-152 VQTASLSKNFSAN
+152 VQTESLSKNFSAN
-165 QDIALIG
+165 QNIALIG

-183 LDGIQISE
+183 LDGIQISAD
-191 ETTEGM
+191 TTEGM
-197 GDIFVSVYQMDPSE
+197 GDIFVSVYQMDASE

-226 IGPEAAI
+226 IKSEAAI

-249 ILLTVEDGQDFFE
+249 ILLTAEAGQDFFE
-262 VFENFLNGE
+262 IFQDFLNGE
-271 SRPTFFD
+271 TRPTFFD
-278 RLSEKWG
+278 RISEKWG
-285 YVVYTG
+285 YVVSTG

-308 FILILFYACLA
+308 FILILFYACVA

-326 LKKQGKRK
+326 LKRQGKRK

-350 VALLGTGTRL
+350 MAVMGTSTRL
-360 TAPVLTMRRMYTQ
+360 TAPVLTMKRMYTQ
-373 QDHIWGETL
+373 QDHIWGETM
-382 QLGVQAPYNNTYQL
+382 QLGVQAPYNSTYQL

-403 LTMPSESGY
+403 LTMSSESGY
-412 SAENVNTN
+412 SVEEVNTD

-535 TEYPDY
+535 AEYPDY
-541 AVNAVTEQIWDA
+541 AVNAVMEQVWDA
-553 QRKEIEGACLLGTIS
+553 QRKETEGVCLLGTIS

-579 YEVDGITQFYMPV
+579 YEVDGISQFYMPV

-605 PNGEVLASVE
+605 PNAEVLASVE

-642 ITGIKF
+642 ITEIKF

-656 KYFESFRGQVAFY
+656 KYFEPFRGQVAFY

-691 EKYLSEDG
+691 EKYLSAEG

-714 DKNCT
+714 NKNCT

-730 TPDA
+730 NPDA

>member
-1 MASVATDKGETDMRK
+1 MRK
-16 HIRGIVLVL
+16 YIRGIVLVL
-25 LILLLPCLVWAE
+25 LILLLPCMVWAE

-50 GFNGKAGN
+50 GFNGKEGN

-84 PVAGNQESDLGE
+84 PVAGSQESDLGE

-132 LTFPWANGTVQAYL
+132 LIFPWANGTVQAYL

-152 VQTASLSKNFSAN
+152 VQTESLSKNFSEN
-165 QDIALIG
+165 QNIALIG

-183 LDGIQISE
+183 LDGIQISAD
-191 ETTEGM
+191 TTEGM
-197 GDIFVSVYQMDPSE
+197 GDIFVSVYQMDASE

-226 IGPEAAI
+226 IKSEAAI

-249 ILLTVEDGQDFFE
+249 ILLTAEAGQDFFE
-262 VFENFLNGE
+262 IFQDFLNGE
-271 SRPTFFD
+271 TRPTFFD
-278 RLSEKWG
+278 RISEKWG
-285 YVVYTG
+285 YVVSTG

-308 FILILFYACLA
+308 FILILFYACAA

-326 LKKQGKRK
+326 LKRQGKRK

-350 VALLGTGTRL
+350 MAVMGTSTRL
-360 TAPVLTMRRMYTQ
+360 TAPVLTMKRMYTQ
-373 QDHIWGETL
+373 QDHIWGETM
-382 QLGVQAPYNNTYQL
+382 QLGVQAPYNSTYQL

-403 LTMPSESGY
+403 LTMSSESGY
-412 SAENVNTN
+412 SVEEVNTD

-535 TEYPDY
+535 AEYPDY
-541 AVNAVTEQIWDA
+541 AVNAVMEQVWDA
-553 QRKEIEGACLLGTIS
+553 QRKETEGVCLLGTIS

-579 YEVDGITQFYMPV
+579 YEVDGISQFYMPV

-605 PNGEVLASVE
+605 PNAEVLASVE

-642 ITGIKF
+642 ITEIKF

-656 KYFESFRGQVAFY
+656 KYFEPFRGQVAFY

-691 EKYLSEDG
+691 EKYLSAEG
-699 TLRVRYQVADDMDVT
+699 TLRVHYQVADDMDVT
-714 DKNCT
+714 NKNCT

-730 TPDA
+730 NPDA

>member
-1 MASVATDKGETDMRK
+1 MRK

-197 GDIFVSVYQMDPSE
+197 GDIFVSVYQMDASE

-296 IPVRKRPSLIKY
+296 IPVRKRPGLIKY

-360 TAPVLTMRRMYTQ
+360 TAPILTMRRMYTQ

-403 LTMPSESGY
+403 LTMSSESGY

-553 QRKEIEGACLLGTIS
+553 QRKEIEGVCLLGTIS

-656 KYFESFRGQVAFY
+656 KYFKSFRGQVAFY

>member
-1 MASVATDKGETDMRK
+1 MRK
-16 HIRGIVLVL
+16 YIRGIVLVL

-58 SDACLPVTATLT
+58 SDVCLPVTATLT

-84 PVAGNQESDLGE
+84 PIAGNQESDLGE
-96 SLTMIG
+96 SLTLIG

-115 KKNIALAA
+115 KKNIALDA

-132 LTFPWANGTVQAYL
+132 LTFPWVNGTVQAYL

-165 QDIALIG
+165 QNIALIG
-172 VIGAQPEDVQQ
+172 AIGARPEDVQQ
-183 LDGIQISE
+183 LDGMQISAD
-191 ETTEGM
+191 TTEGM
-197 GDIFVSVYQMDPSE
+197 GDIFVSVYQMDASE
-211 IPDSWKDLGQLDALL
+211 IPDSWKDLSQLDALL
-226 IGPEAAI
+226 IGSDAAI

-249 ILLTVEDGQDFFE
+249 ILLTAEDGQDLFE
-262 VFENFLNGE
+262 IFQNFLNGE
-271 SRPTFFD
+271 SRTTFFD
-278 RLSEKWG
+278 GLSEKWG
-285 YVVYTG
+285 YVVYVG

-296 IPVRKRPSLIKY
+296 IPVRKSPGLIKY
-308 FILILFYACLA
+308 FILILFYACVA

-350 VALLGTGTRL
+350 VALLGTSTRL
-360 TAPVLTMRRMYTQ
+360 TAPVLTMKRTYTQ
-373 QDHIWGETL
+373 QDHIWGEKL
-382 QLGVQAPYNNTYQL
+382 QLGVQAPYNSTYQL

-403 LTMPSESGY
+403 LTMSSESGY

-447 AFFLNRDHAVSPE
+447 TFFLNRDHAVSPE
-460 EEIQIHA
+460 EEIQIQA

-482 GYRIENAILVLT
+482 EYRIENAILVLT

-499 LGDLEPG
+499 LGNLEPG

-541 AVNAVTEQIWDA
+541 AVNAVTEQVWDA
-553 QRKEIEGACLLGTIS
+553 QRKETEGVCLLGTIS

-579 YEVDGITQFYMPV
+579 YEVDGISQFYMPV

-615 SGSATAGTN
+615 RGSATAGTN
-624 LMYGQDAVLNYD
+624 LMYGQDAVLDYD

-656 KYFESFRGQVAFY
+656 KYFEAFRGKVAFY

-681 WEKLFDGTEL
+681 WEKMFDGTEL
-691 EKYLSEDG
+691 EKYLSADG
-699 TLRVRYQVADDMDVT
+699 KLRVRYQLADDMDVT

-730 TPDA
+730 NPDA

>member
-1 MASVATDKGETDMRK
+1 M
-16 HIRGIVLVL
+16 
-25 LILLLPCLVWAE
+25 
-37 DEPENDIE
+37 
-45 ITLNW
+45 
-50 GFNGKAGN
+50 
-58 SDACLPVTATLT
+58 
-70 NHGEAFEGQLEMEV
+70 
-84 PVAGNQESDLGE
+84 
-96 SLTMIG
+96 
-102 NDMDYTRSKVCVW
+102 
-115 KKNIALAA
+115 
-123 GETRQETFY
+123 
-132 LTFPWANGTVQAYL
+132 
-146 KDGSRT
+146 
-152 VQTASLSKNFSAN
+152 
-165 QDIALIG
+165 
-172 VIGAQPEDVQQ
+172 
-183 LDGIQISE
+183 
-191 ETTEGM
+191 
-197 GDIFVSVYQMDPSE
+197 
-211 IPDSWKDLGQLDALL
+211 
-226 IGPEAAI
+226 
-233 SGEQWVT
+233 
-240 LHRWQQEGG
+240 
-249 ILLTVEDGQDFFE
+249 
-262 VFENFLNGE
+262 
-271 SRPTFFD
+271 
-278 RLSEKWG
+278 
-285 YVVYTG
+285 
-291 YDTSQ
+291 
-296 IPVRKRPSLIKY
+296 
-308 FILILFYACLA
+308 
-319 GPGLYLI
+319 
-326 LKKQGKRK
+326 
-334 YFWSGVT
+334 
-341 LLSVLFLGI
+341 LSVLFLGI

-373 QDHIWGETL
+373 QDHIWGETM
-382 QLGVQAPYNNTYQL
+382 QLGVQAPYNSTYQL

-403 LTMPSESGY
+403 LTMSSESGY
-412 SAENVNTN
+412 SVEEVNTD

-535 TEYPDY
+535 AEYPDY
-541 AVNAVTEQIWDA
+541 AVNAVMEQVWDA
-553 QRKEIEGACLLGTIS
+553 QRKETEGVCLLGTIS

-579 YEVDGITQFYMPV
+579 YEVDGISQFYMPV

-605 PNGEVLASVE
+605 PNAEVLASVE

-642 ITGIKF
+642 ITEIKF

-656 KYFESFRGQVAFY
+656 KYFEPFRGQVAFY

-691 EKYLSEDG
+691 EKYLSAEG

-714 DKNCT
+714 NKNCT

-730 TPDA
+730 NPDA

>member
-1 MASVATDKGETDMRK
+1 MRK
-16 HIRGIVLVL
+16 YIRGIVLVL
-25 LILLLPCLVWAE
+25 LILLLPCMVWAE

-50 GFNGKAGN
+50 GFNGKEGN

-84 PVAGNQESDLGE
+84 PVAGSQESDLGE

-152 VQTASLSKNFSAN
+152 VQTESLSKNFSAN
-165 QDIALIG
+165 QNIALIG

-183 LDGIQISE
+183 LDGIQISAD
-191 ETTEGM
+191 TTEGM
-197 GDIFVSVYQMDPSE
+197 GDIFVSVYQMDASE

-226 IGPEAAI
+226 IKSEAAI

-249 ILLTVEDGQDFFE
+249 ILLTAEAGQDFFE
-262 VFENFLNGE
+262 IFQDFLNGE
-271 SRPTFFD
+271 TRPTFFD
-278 RLSEKWG
+278 RISEKWG
-285 YVVYTG
+285 YVVSTG

-308 FILILFYACLA
+308 FILILFYACVA

-326 LKKQGKRK
+326 LKRQGKRK

-350 VALLGTGTRL
+350 MAVMGTSTRL
-360 TAPVLTMRRMYTQ
+360 TAPVLTMKRMYTQ
-373 QDHIWGETL
+373 QDHIWGETM
-382 QLGVQAPYNNTYQL
+382 QLGVQAPYNSTYQL

-403 LTMPSESGY
+403 LTMSSESGY
-412 SAENVNTN
+412 SVEEVNTD

-482 GYRIENAILVLT
+482 EYRIENAILVLT

-535 TEYPDY
+535 AEYPDY
-541 AVNAVTEQIWDA
+541 AVNAVMEQVWDA
-553 QRKEIEGACLLGTIS
+553 QRKETEGVCLLGTIS

-579 YEVDGITQFYMPV
+579 YEVDGISQFYMPV

-605 PNGEVLASVE
+605 PNAEVLASVE

-642 ITGIKF
+642 ITEIKF

-656 KYFESFRGQVAFY
+656 KYFEPFRGQVAFY

-691 EKYLSEDG
+691 EKYLSAEG

-714 DKNCT
+714 NKNCT

-730 TPDA
+730 NPDA

>member
-1 MASVATDKGETDMRK
+1 MRK

-165 QDIALIG
+165 QNIALIG

-183 LDGIQISE
+183 LDGIQISAD
-191 ETTEGM
+191 TTEGM
-197 GDIFVSVYQMDPSE
+197 GDIFVSVYQMDASE

-226 IGPEAAI
+226 IKSEAAI

-249 ILLTVEDGQDFFE
+249 ILLTAEAGQDFFE
-262 VFENFLNGE
+262 IFQDFLNGE
-271 SRPTFFD
+271 TRPTFFD
-278 RLSEKWG
+278 RISEKWG
-285 YVVYTG
+285 YVVSTG

-308 FILILFYACLA
+308 FILILFYACVA

-326 LKKQGKRK
+326 LKRQGKRK

-350 VALLGTGTRL
+350 MAVMGTSTRL
-360 TAPVLTMRRMYTQ
+360 TAPVLTMKRMYTQ
-373 QDHIWGETL
+373 QDHIWGETM
-382 QLGVQAPYNNTYQL
+382 QLGVQAPYNSTYQL

-403 LTMPSESGY
+403 LTMSSESGY
-412 SAENVNTN
+412 SVEEVNTD

-535 TEYPDY
+535 AEYPDY
-541 AVNAVTEQIWDA
+541 AVNAVMEQVWDA
-553 QRKEIEGACLLGTIS
+553 QRKETEGVCLLGTIS

-579 YEVDGITQFYMPV
+579 YEVDGISQFYMPV
-592 DISWQKEEGTIFC
+592 DISWQREEGTIFC
-605 PNGEVLASVE
+605 PNAEVLASVE

-642 ITGIKF
+642 ITEIKF

-656 KYFESFRGQVAFY
+656 KYFEPFRGQVAFY

-691 EKYLSEDG
+691 EKYLSAEG

-714 DKNCT
+714 NKNCT

-730 TPDA
+730 NPDA

>member
-1 MASVATDKGETDMRK
+1 MRK
-16 HIRGIVLVL
+16 YIRGIVLVL
-25 LILLLPCLVWAE
+25 LILLLPCMVWAE

-50 GFNGKAGN
+50 GFNGKEGN
-58 SDACLPVTATLT
+58 SDACLPVTATLK

-84 PVAGNQESDLGE
+84 PVAGSQESDLGE

-152 VQTASLSKNFSAN
+152 VQTESLSKNFSAN
-165 QDIALIG
+165 QNIALIG

-183 LDGIQISE
+183 LDGIQISAD
-191 ETTEGM
+191 TTEGM
-197 GDIFVSVYQMDPSE
+197 GDIFVSVYQMDASE

-226 IGPEAAI
+226 IKSEAAI

-249 ILLTVEDGQDFFE
+249 ILLTAEAGQDFFE
-262 VFENFLNGE
+262 IFQDFLNGE
-271 SRPTFFD
+271 TRPTFFD
-278 RLSEKWG
+278 RISEKWG
-285 YVVYTG
+285 YVVSTG

-308 FILILFYACLA
+308 FILILFYACVA

-326 LKKQGKRK
+326 LKRQGKRK

-350 VALLGTGTRL
+350 MAVMGTSTRL
-360 TAPVLTMRRMYTQ
+360 TAPVLTMKRMYTQ
-373 QDHIWGETL
+373 QDHIWGETM
-382 QLGVQAPYNNTYQL
+382 QLGVQAPYNSTYQL

-403 LTMPSESGY
+403 LTMSSESGY
-412 SAENVNTN
+412 SVEEVNTD

-535 TEYPDY
+535 AEYPDY
-541 AVNAVTEQIWDA
+541 AVNAVMEQVWDA
-553 QRKEIEGACLLGTIS
+553 QRKETEGVCLLGTIS

-579 YEVDGITQFYMPV
+579 YEVDGISQFYMPV

-605 PNGEVLASVE
+605 PNAEVLASVE

-642 ITGIKF
+642 ITEIKF

-656 KYFESFRGQVAFY
+656 KYFEPFRGQVAFY

-691 EKYLSEDG
+691 EKYLSAEG

-714 DKNCT
+714 NKNCT

-730 TPDA
+730 NPDA

>member
-1 MASVATDKGETDMRK
+1 MRK
-16 HIRGIVLVL
+16 YIRGIVLIL
-25 LILLLPCLVWAE
+25 LILLLPCMVWAA

-50 GFNGKAGN
+50 GFNGKEGN

-84 PVAGNQESDLGE
+84 PVAGSQESDLGE

-183 LDGIQISE
+183 LDGIQISAD
-191 ETTEGM
+191 TTEGM
-197 GDIFVSVYQMDPSE
+197 GDIFVSVYQMDTSE

-226 IGPEAAI
+226 IKSEAAI

-249 ILLTVEDGQDFFE
+249 ILLTAEAGQDFFE
-262 VFENFLNGE
+262 IFQDFLNGE
-271 SRPTFFD
+271 TRPTFFD
-278 RLSEKWG
+278 RISEKWG

-308 FILILFYACLA
+308 FILILFYACVA

-326 LKKQGKRK
+326 LKRQGKRK

-350 VALLGTGTRL
+350 MAVMGTSTRL
-360 TAPVLTMRRMYTQ
+360 TAPVLTMKRMYTQ
-373 QDHIWGETL
+373 QDHIWGETM
-382 QLGVQAPYNNTYQL
+382 QLGVQAPYNSTYQL

-403 LTMPSESGY
+403 LTMSSESGY
-412 SAENVNTN
+412 SVEEVNTD

-460 EEIQIHA
+460 KEIQIHA

-482 GYRIENAILVLT
+482 EYRIENAILVLT

-535 TEYPDY
+535 AEYPDY
-541 AVNAVTEQIWDA
+541 AVNAVMEQVWDA
-553 QRKEIEGACLLGTIS
+553 QRKETEGVCLLGTIS

-579 YEVDGITQFYMPV
+579 YEVDGISQFYMPV

-605 PNGEVLASVE
+605 PNAEVLASVE

-642 ITGIKF
+642 ITEIKF

-656 KYFESFRGQVAFY
+656 KYFEPFRGQVAFY

-691 EKYLSEDG
+691 EKYLSAEG

-714 DKNCT
+714 NKNCT

-730 TPDA
+730 NPDA

>member
-1 MASVATDKGETDMRK
+1 MRK

-37 DEPENDIE
+37 DKPENDIE

-165 QDIALIG
+165 QNIALIG

-183 LDGIQISE
+183 LDGIQISAD
-191 ETTEGM
+191 TTEGM
-197 GDIFVSVYQMDPSE
+197 GDIFVSVYQMDASE

-226 IGPEAAI
+226 IKSEAAI

-249 ILLTVEDGQDFFE
+249 ILLTAEAGQDFFE
-262 VFENFLNGE
+262 IFQDFLNGE
-271 SRPTFFD
+271 TRPTFFD
-278 RLSEKWG
+278 RISEKWG
-285 YVVYTG
+285 YVVSTG

-308 FILILFYACLA
+308 FILILFYACVA

-326 LKKQGKRK
+326 LKRQGKRK

-350 VALLGTGTRL
+350 MAVMGTSTRL
-360 TAPVLTMRRMYTQ
+360 TAPVLTMKRMYTQ
-373 QDHIWGETL
+373 QDHIWGETM
-382 QLGVQAPYNNTYQL
+382 QLGVQAPYNSTYQL

-403 LTMPSESGY
+403 LTMSSESGY
-412 SAENVNTN
+412 SVEEVNTD

-535 TEYPDY
+535 AEYPDY
-541 AVNAVTEQIWDA
+541 AVNAVMEQVWDA
-553 QRKEIEGACLLGTIS
+553 QRKETEGVCLLGTIS

-579 YEVDGITQFYMPV
+579 YEVDGISQFYMPV

-605 PNGEVLASVE
+605 PNAEVLASVE

-642 ITGIKF
+642 ITEIKF

-656 KYFESFRGQVAFY
+656 KYFEPFRGQVAFY

-691 EKYLSEDG
+691 EKYLSAEG

-714 DKNCT
+714 NKNCT

-730 TPDA
+730 NPDA

>member
-1 MASVATDKGETDMRK
+1 MRK
-16 HIRGIVLVL
+16 YIRGIVLVL
-25 LILLLPCLVWAE
+25 LILLLPCMVWAE

-50 GFNGKAGN
+50 GFNGKEGN

-84 PVAGNQESDLGE
+84 PVAGSQESDLGE

-152 VQTASLSKNFSAN
+152 VQTESLSKNFSAN
-165 QDIALIG
+165 QNIALIG

-183 LDGIQISE
+183 LDGIQISAD
-191 ETTEGM
+191 TTEGM
-197 GDIFVSVYQMDPSE
+197 GDIFVSVYQMDASE

-226 IGPEAAI
+226 IKSEAAI

-249 ILLTVEDGQDFFE
+249 ILLTAEAGQDFFE
-262 VFENFLNGE
+262 IFQDFLNGE
-271 SRPTFFD
+271 TRPTFFD
-278 RLSEKWG
+278 RISEKWG
-285 YVVYTG
+285 YVVSTG

-308 FILILFYACLA
+308 FILILFYACVA

-326 LKKQGKRK
+326 LKRQGKRK

-350 VALLGTGTRL
+350 MAVMGTSTRL
-360 TAPVLTMRRMYTQ
+360 TAPVLTMKRMYTQ
-373 QDHIWGETL
+373 QDHIWGETM
-382 QLGVQAPYNNTYQL
+382 QLGVQAPYNSTYQL

-403 LTMPSESGY
+403 LTMSSESGY
-412 SAENVNTN
+412 SVEEVNTD

-535 TEYPDY
+535 AEYPDY
-541 AVNAVTEQIWDA
+541 AVNAVMERVWDA
-553 QRKEIEGACLLGTIS
+553 QRKETEGVCLLGTIS

-579 YEVDGITQFYMPV
+579 YEVDGISQFYMPV

-605 PNGEVLASVE
+605 PNAEVLASVE

-642 ITGIKF
+642 ITEIKF

-656 KYFESFRGQVAFY
+656 KYFEPFRGQVAFY

-691 EKYLSEDG
+691 EKYLSAEG

-714 DKNCT
+714 NKNCT

-730 TPDA
+730 NPDA